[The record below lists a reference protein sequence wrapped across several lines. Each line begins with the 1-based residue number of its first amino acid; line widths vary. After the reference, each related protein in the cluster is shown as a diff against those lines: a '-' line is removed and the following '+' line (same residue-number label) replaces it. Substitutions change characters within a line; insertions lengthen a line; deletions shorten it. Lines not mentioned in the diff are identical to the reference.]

1 MDQMFHLLSRVRC
14 TCLHVCMF
22 ACFCFFVS
30 FFIIQLKSSPI
41 HCLFVF
47 LPLRTYRFATCDANL
62 CLRLCN
68 TKSIRCLLLV
78 DWFDPQAV
86 VSLMC
91 SSPIPKGIWRFRLR
105 CHGLVVVAEP
115 SRSESSHQR
124 QHTWVCQFRK
134 RSACHRMQCA

>member
-1 MDQMFHLLSRVRC
+1 MNGPNIPSSFPSALHLFAC
-14 TCLHVCMF
+14 CMF
-22 ACFCFFVS
+22 PLFV
-30 FFIIQLKSSPI
+30 FLLYNTQVKFSPI

-47 LPLRTYRFATCDANL
+47 LPLLRYLFATCDANL

-86 VSLMC
+86 VSLMW
-91 SSPIPKGIWRFRLR
+91 SSPIPKGNSQFRLR

-115 SRSESSHQR
+115 SRCESSHQR